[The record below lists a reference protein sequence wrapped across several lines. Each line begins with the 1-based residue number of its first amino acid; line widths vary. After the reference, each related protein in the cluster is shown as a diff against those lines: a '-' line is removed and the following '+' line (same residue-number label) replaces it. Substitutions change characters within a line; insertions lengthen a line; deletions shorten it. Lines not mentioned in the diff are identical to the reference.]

1 MNILCV
7 DDEKLAVKLL
17 KELCTEINNTFNV
30 HCFTN
35 PIEAVE
41 FAASNVID
49 VALLDVDMPEMSGI
63 ELAKKLKSYN
73 PRINI
78 IMVTAY
84 SQYSIDAF
92 EIDASGYLTK
102 PISTDKLK
110 HQLEVLRFPLEGSSL
125 NKIEI
130 NTEGSFKIFVNG
142 RMPRFKYSKT
152 LDLLSFLV
160 EQNGA
165 FCSNT
170 DIEHALWDDNV
181 DHYEYVKSLKKDLRS
196 GLTEV
201 GVEEII
207 LSSHGRIAIKMSV
220 LNNDY

>member
-7 DDEKLAVKLL
+7 DDEKLALKLL
-17 KELCTEINNTFNV
+17 KELCTEINNTYNV

-35 PIEAVE
+35 PVEAVE

-63 ELAKKLKSYN
+63 ELAKKLKFYY

-102 PISTDKLK
+102 PVSTDKLR
-110 HQLEVLRFPLEGSSL
+110 HQLDVLRFPLEVSPS

-130 NTEGSFKIFVNG
+130 NTGGSFKIFVNG

-160 EQNGA
+160 EQNEA
-165 FCSNT
+165 FCSNA
-170 DIEHALWDDNV
+170 DIEYALWNDNE

-196 GLTEV
+196 GLTEA

-207 LSSHGRIAIKMSV
+207 LSSHGRIAIKMSM
-220 LNNDY
+220 LSK